1 MTFATALLWQNDET
15 WANATLGF
23 GPQAIQDWGCL
34 TTSLT
39 MVVNGCGYNETPA
52 TVSQKMVGIN
62 AFFGAAINAYRIGE
76 AFPAVSLSELVDC
89 ETAPAPIARIDAE
102 LESGKPVLV
111 RVDWNAAPG
120 LQDHWVVLYGKDA
133 QGYMMLDPW
142 KYKGDAPDKVLHLTE
157 RYTFSG
163 STPAEAITS
172 VIFFTISGKAD
183 AAPTPAAAVTP
194 AATPVQQP
202 APVKQKAVPADALT
216 VNPTTD
222 GVAFRGAPSVSG
234 PLLERFPLN
243 TALTS
248 LETRAT
254 TLAKV
259 GVQGQWLNVQSP
271 KGVQGYVAAWY
282 VSSDEKPAAS
292 ATPAAEFVVKVI
304 EANLAFRSQPV
315 VSDQTLIARL
325 PIGTAL
331 TVIDPDANQKLGV
344 YGQWLKVKDA
354 NGKEGYTAAWF
365 VSK

>member
-1 MTFATALLWQNDET
+1 MTFATSLLWQNDET

-23 GPQAIQDWGCL
+23 GPQTIKDWGCL
-34 TTSLT
+34 ATSLT

-52 TVSQKMVGIN
+52 TVNQKMAGIN

-76 AFPAVSLSELVDC
+76 AFPAVSLKELVDC
-89 ETAPAPIARIDAE
+89 ETIPAPIARIDAE
-102 LESGKPVLV
+102 LEASKPVLV

-120 LQDHWVVLYGKDA
+120 LQDHWVVIYGKDA

-142 KYKGDAPDKVLHLTE
+142 KYAGDAPEKVLHLTE

-172 VIFFTISGKAD
+172 VIFFTVSGKAD
-183 AAPTPAAAVTP
+183 AAPTPAAA
-194 AATPVQQP
+194 ATPVQKP
-202 APVKQKAVPADALT
+202 ALVEQKAVPSDALT

-243 TALTS
+243 TTLTS
-248 LETRAT
+248 LEARTA
-254 TLAKV
+254 TLAKI
-259 GVQGQWLNVQSP
+259 GIQGQWLNVQSP

-282 VSSDEKPAAS
+282 VSSDEKPAKS
-292 ATPAAEFVVKVI
+292 APPAAEFVVKVI

-315 VSDQTLIARL
+315 ISDQTLIARL
-325 PIGTAL
+325 PVGTAL
-331 TVIDPDANQKLGV
+331 TVIDPDASQKLGV

-354 NGKEGYTAAWF
+354 SGKEGYTAAWF

>member
-1 MTFATALLWQNDET
+1 MTFATSLLWQNDET
-15 WANATLGF
+15 WANAMLGF
-23 GPQAIQDWGCL
+23 GPQAIKDWGCL

-39 MVVNGCGYNETPA
+39 MVVNGYGYNETPA
-52 TVSQKMVGIN
+52 TVSQKMAGIN

-76 AFPAVSLSELVDC
+76 AFPAISLNELVDC
-89 ETAPAPIARIDAE
+89 ETSPAPIARIDTE
-102 LESGKPVLV
+102 LEAGKPVLV

-120 LQDHWVVLYGKDA
+120 LQDHWVVLYGKDM

-142 KYKGDAPDKVLHLTE
+142 KYKGDAPEKVIHLTD

-183 AAPTPAAAVTP
+183 SAPTP
-194 AATPVQQP
+194 AATPVQKP
-202 APVKQKAVPADALT
+202 APVEQKTVPSNALT

-243 TALTS
+243 TALIS
-248 LETRAT
+248 LEARAA
-254 TLAKV
+254 TLSKI
-259 GVQGQWLNVQSP
+259 GVQGQWLNIQSP

-282 VSSDEKPAAS
+282 VSSDEKPDAS
-292 ATPAAEFVVKVI
+292 ASPAAEFAVKVI

-315 VSDQTLIARL
+315 ISDQTLIARL
-325 PIGTAL
+325 PVGTAL
-331 TVIDPDANQKLGV
+331 TVIDPDASQKLGV

-354 NGKEGYTAAWF
+354 SGREGYTAAWF